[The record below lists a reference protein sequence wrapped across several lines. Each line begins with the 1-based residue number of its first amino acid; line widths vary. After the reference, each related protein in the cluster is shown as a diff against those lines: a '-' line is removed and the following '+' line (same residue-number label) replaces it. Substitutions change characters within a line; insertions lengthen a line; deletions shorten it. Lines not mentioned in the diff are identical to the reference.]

1 MKELIKKLCSSQCVS
16 GCEITDEDNGI
27 IELLKQHNI
36 PYEIDPIGNVVF
48 QKKGNGEKTLMLVA
62 HYDEIGFAVKYID
75 EDGFVYFSAV
85 GGIDISILRGQ
96 RVVIMHDG
104 HAVDGVI
111 GVKPIHMIN
120 HERNKNNNLDVSDMW
135 IDIGLAENEEINKL
149 VSVGDYISFPA
160 NFTDLNDELFTSKSI
175 DNRVGVATLFSIYER
190 IRLVDVAFNSIY
202 FVLSSQEELGMRGAK
217 VAGYSINPDLCIAI
231 DVTHATDYPSVNK
244 HKFGDIKLNY
254 GAVIPVGSNFN
265 SSIQNKLKNI
275 ATEKNIPFQTESIP
289 GYSGTDISEIQ
300 VSRKGCNSGLISIP
314 CRYMHTPIEI
324 ASYNDIHS
332 AICILSDFCITI

>member
-1 MKELIKKLCSSQCVS
+1 MKELIKKLCSSPCVS

-27 IELLKQHNI
+27 LELLKQHNI
-36 PYEIDPIGNVVF
+36 PYEIDSIGNVVF

-135 IDIGLAENEEINKL
+135 IDVGLAENEEINKL

-160 NFTDLNDELFTSKSI
+160 NFTELNGELFTSKSI
-175 DNRVGVATLFSIYER
+175 DNRVGVATLLSLYEK
-190 IRLVDVAFNSIY
+190 IKCEDVAFKTIY

-217 VAGYSINPDLCIAI
+217 VAGYSINPDWCIAI
-231 DVTHATDYPSVNK
+231 DVTHATDYPTVNK
-244 HKFGDIKLNY
+244 HRFGDIKLNQ
-254 GAVIPVGSNFN
+254 GAVIPAGSNF
-265 SSIQNKLKNI
+265 SPSLQYKLKRI
-275 ATEKNIPFQTESIP
+275 AIEKDIPFQIESLP
-289 GYSGTDISEIQ
+289 CYSGTDIAEVQI
-300 VSRKGCNSGLISIP
+300 SRNGCKSGLVSIP

-324 ASYNDIHS
+324 ASYKDIHS
-332 AICILSDFCITI
+332 AVCILANFCITI

>member
-1 MKELIKKLCSSQCVS
+1 MKELIKKLCSTTCVS
-16 GCEITDEDNGI
+16 GSEIPDSGNEIMGY
-27 IELLKQHNI
+27 LKQHNI
-36 PYEIDPIGNVVF
+36 PYEIDTIGNIVF
-48 QKKGNGEKTLMLVA
+48 QKNGRGDKTLMLVA
-62 HYDEIGFAVKYID
+62 HYDEIGFSVKYID
-75 EDGFVYFSAV
+75 EDGYVYFSTV

-96 RVVIMHDG
+96 KVVIMHNG
-104 HAVDGVI
+104 SAIDGVI

-120 HERNKNNNLDVSDMW
+120 HERNKSNGLDVSDLW
-135 IDIGLAENEEINKL
+135 IDIGSLGSVDTKKN
-149 VSVGDYISFPA
+149 VSVGDHISFAA
-160 NFTDLNDELFTSKSI
+160 NYTDLNDELFTSKSI

-190 IRLVDVAFNSIY
+190 IRLADVAFKSIY

-265 SSIQNKLKNI
+265 SSIQNNLKNI

-300 VSRKGCNSGLISIP
+300 VSRKGCKSGLISIP

-332 AICILSDFCITI
+332 TICILSEFCITI